1 MRKNIIFII
10 ILICFGLIAGHAAM
24 AFPSIVPSSCAGD
37 ADVKECNL
45 SAVEQTIATVAQ
57 IILGISGSLALL
69 MFVIGGVM
77 YMTSGGASG
86 RIKTAT
92 GILSNA
98 VIGLAIILL
107 AGVIIKILI
116 GKLSGVT

>member
-1 MRKNIIFII
+1 
-10 ILICFGLIAGHAAM
+10 M